1 MRGEKTQIFRT
12 KVPTLN
18 DNGFIVTE
26 SRPIA
31 TYLSEKYGKDDK
43 LYPKDLGVRSTVDA
57 RLYFDIG
64 TFYKAFGDCVV
75 SKTFEK
81 ATNSQKVSCCSN
93 FRTSYQTKFV
103 SIMAIWVIK
112 FPREGYKISQIF
124 GQKLDNP
131 YRHNV

>member
-1 MRGEKTQIFRT
+1 MACEALGIDYKYFLCDLQEGDNFKPEYLKINPQHT
-12 KVPTLN
+12 VPALN

-31 TYLSEKYGKDDK
+31 TYLSDKYGKDDK

-75 SKTFEK
+75 SKYLFK
-81 ATNSQKVSCCSN
+81 
-93 FRTSYQTKFV
+93 
-103 SIMAIWVIK
+103 
-112 FPREGYKISQIF
+112 GY
-124 GQKLDNP
+124 
-131 YRHNV
+131 

>member
-75 SKTFEK
+75 SKTFK
-81 ATNSQKVSCCSN
+81 RLLNLRRYYVAQILNFISN
-93 FRTSYQTKFV
+93 IICVHYCN
-103 SIMAIWVIK
+103 M
-112 FPREGYKISQIF
+112 GYQIF
-124 GQKLDNP
+124 
-131 YRHNV
+131 